1 METRVCAKIKGM
13 IKETAKDAFEVEEID
28 IAVVKKRS
36 LVGVFSLISRSFFI
50 QGIAFAS
57 TFLLSIFLP
66 PAVFGVFY
74 LVSAFIN
81 FFAYF
86 SDIGLAAALIQKKEQ
101 VEEEDL
107 RTTFAVQQGLVLL
120 LLLLIFLLSPL
131 AQKWYGLENEA
142 IYLLYALGF
151 SFFLSSLKTIPSI
164 LLERSLK
171 FNILIIP
178 QILETLAFNFV
189 AVFLAWKGYGLSS
202 FTWAVLAR
210 GITGLVAMYAV
221 SPWKPGLAFSRTS
234 LSRLLKF
241 GIPYQA
247 NTMMAVVKDDLMTIF
262 LGRIIGPSGL
272 GYLGWAKKWAELPLR
287 FLMDNV
293 SKVVF
298 PAFSRM
304 QDEKENL
311 KLAVEKT
318 LFFLSFLTFPILVAF
333 SVFASDMVRII
344 PRYLKWEPALLALYL
359 YCFNSAWA
367 TISTSMTN
375 LLNATGR
382 IKTTF
387 KLMVMWLALT
397 WALMPVLGLKFGYN
411 GVAFASALIALSS
424 SVAIYLTRKAVNF
437 DLLSPVGKP
446 LLASAV
452 MGLIIYFCRPPVN
465 NLMVSVFFRIV
476 VGAFSYLG
484 ISYLLVGKFL
494 ITDIAKIIHQ
504 FRKPKNVR
512 C

>member
-1 METRVCAKIKGM
+1 MDEIET
-13 IKETAKDAFEVEEID
+13 TEID
-28 IAVVKKRS
+28 ITVVKKRS
-36 LVGVFSLISRSFFI
+36 LVGVFSLISRSFII

-57 TFLLSIFLP
+57 TFLLSIFLNP
-66 PAVFGVFY
+66 STFGIFY

-86 SDIGLAAALIQKKEQ
+86 SDVGLAAALIQKREKIG
-101 VEEEDL
+101 EEDL
-107 RTTFAVQQGLVLL
+107 KTTFAVQQTLVIV
-120 LLLLIFLLSPL
+120 LLLLIFLVSPL
-131 AQKWYGLENEA
+131 AKRWYGLDKEA
-142 IYLLYALGF
+142 VYLLYALGF
-151 SFFLSSLKTIPSI
+151 SFFLSSLKTIPSV
-164 LLERSLK
+164 LLERNLK
-171 FNILIIP
+171 FNLLVIP
-178 QILETLAFNFV
+178 QIVETLAFNLV
-189 AVFLAWKGYGLSS
+189 AVFLAWRGFGLTS

-210 GITGLVAMYAV
+210 GIIGLLAMYIV
-221 SPWKPGLAFSRTS
+221 SPWKPGLAFSRKS
-234 LSRLLKF
+234 LSHLLKF
-241 GIPYQA
+241 GVPYQA

-262 LGRIIGPSGL
+262 LGRIIGPAGL

-367 TISTSMTN
+367 VISTSMTN
-375 LLNATGR
+375 LLNAIGQ
-382 IKTTF
+382 IKKTF
-387 KLMVMWLALT
+387 KLMIMWLVLS
-397 WALMPVLGLKFGYN
+397 WALMPALGYKFGYN

-424 SVAIYLTRKAVNF
+424 AVAIYIARRQIKF
-437 DLLSPVGKP
+437 DLISSVGKP
-446 LLASAV
+446 LLASLV
-452 MGLIIYFCRPPVN
+452 MG
-465 NLMVSVFFRIV
+465 IV
-476 VGAFSYLG
+476 VLVFRPAVAYLPLSVG
-484 ISYLLVGKFL
+484 LRILAGGVVYLALSYLLIGPSL
-494 ITDIAKIIHQ
+494 ISDTSRIIYEFKKEH
-504 FRKPKNVR
+504 
-512 C
+512 

>member
-1 METRVCAKIKGM
+1 M
-13 IKETAKDAFEVEEID
+13 IEADEID

-36 LVGVFSLISRSFFI
+36 LVGVFSLISRSFLI
-50 QGIAFAS
+50 QGVAFAS
-57 TFLLSIFLP
+57 TFLLSVFLTP
-66 PAVFGVFY
+66 TIFGVFY

-81 FFAYF
+81 FFTYF
-86 SDIGLAAALIQKKEQ
+86 SDIGLAAALIQKKEK

-107 RTTFAVQQGLVLL
+107 RTTFAIQQGLVLI

-131 AQKWYGLENEA
+131 AQKWYGLGSDA
-142 IYLLYALGF
+142 IFLLYALGF

-178 QILETLAFNFV
+178 QILETLVFNLV

-210 GITGLVAMYAV
+210 GVVGLVAMYLV
-221 SPWKPGLAFSRTS
+221 SPWKPGLAFSKTS

-241 GIPYQA
+241 GVPYQA

-262 LGRIIGPSGL
+262 LGRIIGPAGL

-318 LFFLSFLTFPILVAF
+318 LFFLSFLTFPILVGF

-375 LLNATGR
+375 LLNATGQ
-382 IKTTF
+382 IKKTF
-387 KLMVMWLALT
+387 KLMVMWLALS
-397 WALMPVLGLKFGYN
+397 WALMPALGYRFGYN
-411 GVAFASALIALSS
+411 GVAFASAVIALSS
-424 SVAIYLTRKAVNF
+424 AVAIYVARRSVKF
-437 DLLSPVGKP
+437 DLVSSVGKP
-446 LLASAV
+446 LLASMI
-452 MGLIIYFCRPPVN
+452 MGTVIFVFKPAAP
-465 NLMVSVFFRIV
+465 NLALSVLLRVLTGGV
-476 VGAFSYLG
+476 VYLG
-484 ISYLLVGKFL
+484 ASYLLVGQSL
-494 ITDIAKIIHQ
+494 ISDTSKILYE
-504 FRKPKNVR
+504 FKKKR
-512 C
+512 